1 MYALLLY
8 LLNYTASLGISP
20 VDAVTVA
27 PVATAAGDQGV
38 TGMVAEG
45 YFDLWPECV
54 CGVN

>member
-38 TGMVAEG
+38 TDGGGGLFRFMA
-45 YFDLWPECV
+45 
-54 CGVN
+54 